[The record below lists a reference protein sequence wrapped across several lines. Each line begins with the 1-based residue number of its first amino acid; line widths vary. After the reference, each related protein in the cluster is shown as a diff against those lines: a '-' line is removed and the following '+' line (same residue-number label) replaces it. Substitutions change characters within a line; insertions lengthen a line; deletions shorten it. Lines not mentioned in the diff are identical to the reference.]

1 MGGFF
6 GVVSKEDCLFDL
18 FFGTDYHSHLG
29 TRRGGL
35 AVYGENGF
43 DRSIHN
49 IENSPFRTKFD
60 KDVQEMKGN
69 MGIGCISDYEPQ
81 PLIVR
86 SHHGTYA
93 ITTVSKINNIDE
105 IVQDIFDKGQ
115 NSGVLLIDL
124 HFQTRNCLQSRQLG
138 CPEAALSRYQLPAVI
153 PAADGQGLD
162 DPVAADGFRQ
172 FRQRSGSEFPS
183 GLVWVGSDLLH
194 RKPTDLRVQHARHL
208 LTGSETAGVP
218 GSACIVA
225 PGSGGNVGKSVGK
238 IKKARKIPRFFC
250 K

>member
-1 MGGFF
+1 MMADDVVEGVETFFFILQTKKSACVTLGQIMFCEQAAAVRGEPQQAQLIGQSGGGAAQQGSGFLLRGAGLTEIGGDGGGFLQ
-6 GVVSKEDCLFDL
+6 VMQVPAL
-18 FFGTDYHSHLG
+18 
-29 TRRGGL
+29 
-35 AVYGENGF
+35 
-43 DRSIHN
+43 
-49 IENSPFRTKFD
+49 
-60 KDVQEMKGN
+60 
-69 MGIGCISDYEPQ
+69 
-81 PLIVR
+81 
-86 SHHGTYA
+86 
-93 ITTVSKINNIDE
+93 
-105 IVQDIFDKGQ
+105 DIFDKGQ

-172 FRQRSGSEFPS
+172 LRQRSGSEFPS
-183 GLVWVGSDLLH
+183 GLVGVGSDLLH
-194 RKPTDLRVQHARHL
+194 RKPMDLRVQHARHL

-238 IKKARKIPRFFC
+238 VKKARKIPRFFC

>member
-1 MGGFF
+1 MQ
-6 GVVSKEDCLFDL
+6 VPAL
-18 FFGTDYHSHLG
+18 
-29 TRRGGL
+29 
-35 AVYGENGF
+35 
-43 DRSIHN
+43 
-49 IENSPFRTKFD
+49 
-60 KDVQEMKGN
+60 
-69 MGIGCISDYEPQ
+69 
-81 PLIVR
+81 
-86 SHHGTYA
+86 
-93 ITTVSKINNIDE
+93 
-105 IVQDIFDKGQ
+105 DIFDKGQ

-138 CPEAALSRYQLPAVI
+138 CPEAALSRYQLPAII

-183 GLVWVGSDLLH
+183 GLVGVGSDLLH

-238 IKKARKIPRFFC
+238 LKENKKAQGVSALFCRYVITSALMFDRQGRPRLQKPARPEKLMSWESTGERQRGKTPPRRGNTGRPVWLLRNC
-250 K
+250 SASRS